1 MIELNL
7 EKPKYNKYLFH
18 KLTIKGVKLKN
29 YSIIKRNLNEI
40 IKELARYFVNNFDR
54 FLTLSKLL
62 NLEGINLRI
71 IDYYC
76 HKFKKEWYQKLCQK
90 YGTGYSYMPALT
102 CFLIGEK
109 IKVNIKNLYIEL
121 TFTNLIFYK
130 HLFEDGLYGDILFKQ
145 DYIRNHINSKNQI
158 RPESPI
164 ILEKRN
170 KILQINNKLLV
181 PFEFDET
188 KNTYVSTKQ
197 IKFDHKIEGYCLLS
211 LYQNGFKIRGFYP
224 DLESAVKKLDLFE
237 NNNIILYQ
245 QISIINVIKDKRTKI
260 IKKNYQQKNFIDNK
274 LFFGVLVFSF
284 ILFLIYHFIY

>member
-18 KLTIKGVKLKN
+18 KLTIKGRNLEDYGK
-29 YSIIKRNLNEI
+29 IKRKLNEI

-62 NLEGINLRI
+62 NLKGINLRI

-76 HKFKKEWYQKLCQK
+76 HKFEKDWYRNLCQK
-90 YGTGYSYMPALT
+90 YGTGYNYMPALT

-109 IKVNIKNLYIEL
+109 IKVNIKNVYIEL
-121 TFTNLIFYK
+121 AFTNLIFYK
-130 HLFEDGLYGDILFKQ
+130 HLFEDGLYADILFKQ
-145 DYIRNHINSKNQI
+145 DYIRNHLKSKNQI

-164 ILEKRN
+164 ILEKRK

-188 KNTYVSTKQ
+188 KDTYISTKQ
-197 IKFDHKIEGYCLLS
+197 IKFDHQIEGYCLIF
-211 LYQNGFKIRGFYP
+211 LYQNGFKIRGFYH
-224 DLESAVKKLDLFE
+224 DIESAIKKLELVE

-274 LFFGVLVFSF
+274 LFLGALVLSF
-284 ILFLIYHFIY
+284 ILFVIYYYIY